1 MTSIPILS
9 PICTLLERLLG
20 AICLFLV
27 LAIPVLL
34 GTQVFFRYVFS
45 TSIGPTDELATY
57 ALIWL
62 TFLGIAWIYRRREH
76 IAVDVAGIGGP
87 GPVAR
92 ALRILGD
99 VIVAATSV
107 IMIFAIADSAPMARR
122 ITMGVMQVSR
132 FWMHYF
138 PLALGLGLIVFF
150 CVEKVLLAVV
160 NAPDVPATEPE
171 ATEWT

>member
-9 PICTLLERLLG
+9 PLCALLERLLG

-34 GTQVFFRYVFS
+34 GAQVFFRYVFS

-57 ALIWL
+57 ALVWL
-62 TFLGIAWIYRRREH
+62 TFLGAAWVYRRREH

-92 ALRILGD
+92 ILRIVGE
-99 VIVAATSV
+99 VIVAVASV
-107 IMIFAIADSAPMARR
+107 TMILAILDSAPMARR

-138 PLALGLGLIVFF
+138 PLALGLGLVVVF

-160 NAPDVPATEPE
+160 NAPDVPEAGPE
-171 ATEWT
+171 VTEWT